1 MAQAGALSQLPGVS
15 IKPDEVHTNI
25 VMFIVDEKKGTGV
38 EIEERLREAGLLC
51 LALAGQKIRLVTHH
65 DLSDDDINNAI
76 HTLQKVLG

>member
-25 VMFIVDEKKGTGV
+25 VMFSVDEKKGTRV

-51 LALAGQKIRLVTHH
+51 LALAGQRIRLVTHH
-65 DLSDDDINNAI
+65 DLPDDDTHNAI
-76 HTLQKVLG
+76 HTL

>member
-1 MAQAGALSQLPGVS
+1 MIDLRS
-15 IKPDEVHTNI
+15 DEVHTNI
-25 VMFIVDEKKGTGV
+25 VMFSVNEKKGTGM
-38 EIEERLREAGLLC
+38 EIEERLREAGLLG